1 MTRSE
6 AEKLKAELE
15 SLFTSYGL
23 YYTIE
28 LDNRPELRYIRFKEV
43 SIKVDNTESKN
54 PKKDYSNVNSL
65 NIVKK

>member
-1 MTRSE
+1 MTKSE

-15 SLFTSYGL
+15 SLFISYGL

-54 PKKDYSNVNSL
+54 PKRDYNNVNSL